1 MSKALQLSW
10 LTKIR
15 TKFASRTDTEHEQAI
30 LRLVISG
37 ILIGYIFLRLGG
49 ESSSPGLAE
58 WRWPLSILYLLV
70 ASGIF
75 AWILASPNI
84 NVPRRLFGAIAD
96 LGMSS
101 YGMAVTEDVGSVI
114 FGVYLFVTFGNG
126 FRFGKP
132 YLFFSQALSIV
143 GFSLVLATNG
153 YWKSHIVLGLGLLV
167 SLVVL
172 PLYVATLLTRIT
184 EARKR
189 AEEASG
195 AKSRFLAVMSHE
207 MRTPLNGIIGMN
219 DLLSSTE
226 LNEEQKDLA
235 NTMQNSA
242 KVLLSLI
249 ENVLDIAKI
258 EAGKLTTEVIDFD
271 LHALVNN
278 TAKILAPQAH
288 AKKLQLNLQINPRAG
303 YLLKGDPHQLRQVLI
318 NLVGNAIKF
327 TEQGEVL
334 LRVGI
339 VQEDAKGIRL
349 RFEVIDTGIGI
360 PLDAQAIVF
369 DSFTQADQ
377 STTRRYG
384 GTGLGTTIS
393 KQLVELMGGKIGLSS
408 QVGKGSSFWFELPL
422 LKQQVSNET
431 AQKMFR
437 LEHSHVLVLT
447 HSDHDATIIGGY
459 LTGWGARY
467 RRASNLASALE
478 LIQQGEDHFDV
489 AIIDATAIEDENEV
503 ASQINKR
510 NKPGKRIALL
520 LVNTQIALDVDTELS
535 ASGYSALLEN
545 ASNKTLLFNAIHA
558 AATVGDEQ
566 TSADVIPL
574 TRRSSEQI
582 RNTNRLR
589 ILVAE
594 DNPTNQKVIY
604 KILER
609 AGHAVQVV
617 ENGEAALDALEQ
629 NAFDIVIVD
638 MHMPIMGGVEV
649 AKFYRFVDRKL
660 PRMPFV
666 MLTANAT
673 AEAMEECNQAG
684 IDAFLTKPVE
694 SRDLLA
700 TIVRLTGGERC
711 IADAE
716 PTSSPWLHGSTER
729 LNPPGPRSDLLNLV
743 TLRDLERLGNDG
755 RFLAG
760 LINGFLVDSEA
771 LMKKMQIAL
780 NDEEY
785 EQFKDLAHGLKG
797 SAGSVGATALFEVNS
812 KVLNVSHKDC
822 AREGPRLLA
831 EINSIFGE
839 TRLALNDYLERGEKA
854 AI

>member
-15 TKFASRTDTEHEQAI
+15 ARFAARTDTEHEQAI
-30 LRLVISG
+30 LRLAISG
-37 ILIGYIFLRLGG
+37 ILIGYIFLRLSG
-49 ESSSPGLAE
+49 ESSPPGLAG
-58 WRWPLSILYLLV
+58 WRWPLSLLYLLV
-70 ASGIF
+70 ASGIL
-75 AWILASPNI
+75 AWILASPTV

-96 LGMSS
+96 MGMSS
-101 YGMAVTEDVGSVI
+101 YGMAVTGDVGTVI

-132 YLFFSQALSIV
+132 YLYFSQVLSIV
-143 GFSLVLATNG
+143 GFSLVLASND
-153 YWKSHIVLGLGLLV
+153 YWKAHIVLGLGLLV

-172 PLYVATLLTRIT
+172 PLYVGTLLTRIT

-189 AEEASG
+189 AEEANS

-219 DLLSSTE
+219 NLLSTTA

-258 EAGKLTTEVIDFD
+258 EAGKLTTEMIDFD

-278 TAKILAPQAH
+278 TVKILAPQAH
-288 AKKLQLNLQINPRAG
+288 AKKLQLHLQTNPRAA

-339 VQEDAKGIRL
+339 VQEDATGIRL

-360 PLDAQAIVF
+360 PLEAQASIF

-408 QVGKGSSFWFELPL
+408 QVGKGTVFWFELPL
-422 LKQQVSNET
+422 LKQQVSVET
-431 AQKMFR
+431 AERLFR
-437 LEHSHVLVLT
+437 LDHSHVLVLT
-447 HSDHDATIIGGY
+447 HSDQDAAIISGY
-459 LTGWGARY
+459 LTGWGARHQ
-467 RRASNLASALE
+467 RVSNLASALE
-478 LIQQGEDHFDV
+478 LIGRGDDRFDV
-489 AIIDATAIEDENEV
+489 AIIDATTIEDENEA
-503 ASQINKR
+503 ASEISKHS
-510 NKPGKRIALL
+510 KPGKHVALL
-520 LVNTQIALDVDTELS
+520 LVNARIARDVDSELS
-535 ASGYSALLEN
+535 ASGFSALLEN

-558 AATVGDEQ
+558 AASVVDEQ

-574 TRRSSEQI
+574 TRRTSEQV
-582 RNTNRLR
+582 RETSRLR
-589 ILVAE
+589 VLVAE
-594 DNPTNQKVIY
+594 DNPTNQKVIH
-604 KILER
+604 KVLER
-609 AGHAVQVV
+609 AGHVVQIVA
-617 ENGEAALDALEQ
+617 NGEAALDALEQ
-629 NAFDIVIVD
+629 NEFDIVIVD

-684 IDAFLTKPVE
+684 IDAFLTKPVD
-694 SRDLLA
+694 SRQLLA
-700 TIVRLTGGERC
+700 TIARLTGSEKS
-711 IADAE
+711 ITDADT
-716 PTSSPWLHGSTER
+716 TSSPWLHGTER
-729 LNPPGPRSDLLNLV
+729 LIAPETQSDLLNLA
-743 TLRDLERLGNDG
+743 TLRDLERLGNDS
-755 RFLAG
+755 RFLAS

-771 LMKKMQIAL
+771 LMKNMQIAL
-780 NDEEY
+780 NVEEY

-797 SAGSVGATALFEVNS
+797 SAGSVGATALFEANS

-822 AREGPRLLA
+822 ARDGTRLLA
-831 EINSIFGE
+831 EIKSIFSE
-839 TRLALNDYLERGEKA
+839 TRVALNDYLERGEKA

>member
-30 LRLVISG
+30 FRLVISG
-37 ILIGYIFLRLGG
+37 ILIGYIFLRLSG

-75 AWILASPNI
+75 AWILASPNT
-84 NVPRRLFGAIAD
+84 NVLRRLFGAIAD
-96 LGMSS
+96 IGMSS

-153 YWKSHIVLGLGLLV
+153 YWKSQIVLGLGLLV

-339 VQEDAKGIRL
+339 VQEDATGIRL

-360 PLDAQAIVF
+360 PLEAQASIF

-377 STTRRYG
+377 STTRCYG

-408 QVGKGSSFWFELPL
+408 QVGKGTAFWFELPL
-422 LKQQVSNET
+422 LKQQMSDET
-431 AQKMFR
+431 AERMFR
-437 LEHSHVLVLT
+437 LDNSHVLVLT
-447 HSDHDATIIGGY
+447 HSDQDASTIGGY

-467 RRASNLASALE
+467 QRVSNLAGALE
-478 LIQQGEDHFDV
+478 LIDRGEDHFDV
-489 AIIDATAIEDENEV
+489 AIIDATTIEDENEA
-503 ASQINKR
+503 ASQIGKR
-510 NKPGKRIALL
+510 NKRGKRIALL
-520 LVNTQIALDVDTELS
+520 LVNTQMALDVETKLS
-535 ASGYSALLEN
+535 ASGFSALLEN

-558 AATVGDEQ
+558 AATVVDEQ

-582 RNTNRLR
+582 REANRLR
-589 ILVAE
+589 VLVAE
-594 DNPTNQKVIY
+594 DNPTNQKVIR

-609 AGHAVQVV
+609 AGHVVQVV
-617 ENGEAALDALEQ
+617 ENGEAALDELEQ
-629 NAFDIVIVD
+629 NEFDIVIVD

-694 SRDLLA
+694 SRELLA
-700 TIVRLTGGERC
+700 TIARLTGDERS

-716 PTSSPWLHGSTER
+716 STSSAWLHGTQRASPTESQ
-729 LNPPGPRSDLLNLV
+729 SDLLNLV
-743 TLRDLERLGNDG
+743 TLRDLERLGNDS
-755 RFLAG
+755 RFLAS
-760 LINGFLVDSEA
+760 LINGFLFDSEA
-771 LMKKMQIAL
+771 LMNKMQIAL

-797 SAGSVGATALFEVNS
+797 SAGSVGATALFKVNS

-822 AREGPRLLA
+822 AREGARLLA
-831 EINSIFGE
+831 EIKSIFSE
-839 TRLALNDYLERGEKA
+839 TRVALNDYLERGEKA
-854 AI
+854 VI